1 MDRKSIIAV
10 VLAIGVLLWW
20 TNQQSK
26 EVAKYQEQQK
36 LAQEAEA
43 KKHATPAPAGMGA
56 TSAGAVPLEAV
67 QAGTLP
73 PGAPT
78 YPEKIEESKTPG
90 VVYRFTNLGGG
101 IQSVAL
107 PEHKANDVPV
117 ELNKFST
124 IPIGAISEATGKEI
138 GAGAGVNTNAPYNR
152 AEGGSADEVT
162 YERTDARKL
171 QITKKF
177 KLPQTGAGQDEYTA
191 AMEVTFTNKGDQPI
205 ALPGYFVH
213 TGAVAPM
220 HQTDLYSYT
229 VFGWMAGG
237 KFTSKDS
244 GSFKTGGV
252 GPFGKRDAPSFT
264 KEAQKTTWG
273 AVSNQYFAS
282 LVTLS
287 GVEGVGIWAHRYEVP
302 MNQIPPAGLQPKNSD
317 AAAPSDKTVNAVEGA
332 IQLPALSLA
341 PGQTV
346 THSFQIYTGPRE
358 YDRLQR
364 LGGEQQLLM
373 DFGIF
378 KVVSITLLK
387 SLKTLKG
394 WLGSYAVA
402 IIVLTIIIRSLMWP
416 LQNKATQSMKNI
428 AALQPK
434 MNELKEKYS
443 DDPTRQ
449 QQEVMKLYKQYN
461 INPVMGCLP
470 MLIQIP
476 IFIGFYNMLGR
487 AVELRNQPFLGW
499 VHDLSQPDTV
509 GHLFGSASLPIN
521 ILPLMMAATM
531 FISMR
536 LQPKSG
542 DAVQQKVMMFMPM
555 IFVMFCY
562 RYASALALY
571 WTVQN
576 IFSIVQSYVTRDKLK
591 ANLQKVAAPAKRR

>member
-1 MDRKSIIAV
+1 MDRKGIIAV

-26 EVAKYQEQQK
+26 EVAKHQEQQR
-36 LAQEAEA
+36 LQQEAEA
-43 KKHATPAPAGMGA
+43 KKNATPAPVGMGS
-56 TSAGAVPLEAV
+56 TSSSAVPLEAS

-73 PGAPT
+73 PGAPA
-78 YPEKIEESKTPG
+78 YPEKIEEAKTPE

-107 PEHKANDVPV
+107 PEHKANDATV

-124 IPIGAISEATGKEI
+124 SPIGAISEAVPGGP
-138 GAGAGVNTNAPYNR
+138 GANTNAPYDLTPNTPP
-152 AEGGSADEVT
+152 GEVT

-177 KLPQTGAGQDEYTA
+177 KLPQTGSTQDGYTA
-191 AMEVTFTNKGDQPI
+191 VMELTFTNKGDQPI
-205 ALPGYFVH
+205 ALPAYYVH
-213 TGAVAPM
+213 TGAVGPM

-229 VFGWMAGG
+229 VFGWMSGG

-244 GSFKTGGV
+244 GSFKAGGV
-252 GPFGKRDAPSFT
+252 GPFGKSDAPTFT
-264 KEAQKTTWG
+264 ADAQKTTWA

-287 GVEGVGIWAHRYEVP
+287 GVEGAGVWAHRYAVP
-302 MNQIPPAGLQPKNSD
+302 FNQIPAAGLQPKNSD
-317 AAAPSDKTVNAVEGA
+317 AAATADKTVDAVEGA
-332 IQLPALSLA
+332 IQLPGLTLA
-341 PGQTV
+341 PGATI
-346 THSFQIYTGPRE
+346 THAFQVYTGPRE
-358 YDRLQR
+358 YDRLQK
-364 LGGEQQLLM
+364 LGGEQQLMM

-402 IIVLTIIIRSLMWP
+402 IIVLTIVIRSLMWP

-434 MNELKEKYS
+434 MNELKEKYP

-449 QQEVMKLYKQYN
+449 QQEVMKLYKDYGV
-461 INPVMGCLP
+461 NPLSGCLP
-470 MLIQIP
+470 MVIQIP

-509 GHLFGSASLPIN
+509 GHLFGSPSLPIN
-521 ILPLMMAATM
+521 ILPLMMAVTM

-555 IFVMFCY
+555 IFVLFCY
-562 RYASALALY
+562 KYASALALY

-576 IFSIVQSYVTRDKLK
+576 IFSIVQSYVTRNRLT
-591 ANLQKVAAPAKRR
+591 ANLQKVPAPAKRR